1 MILYGVHFMWVFEL
15 AWVFVDDVHVG
26 KMEFVSLT
34 LWEQNLKI
42 VKAKCS
48 KATSQLSLEL
58 QH

>member
-15 AWVFVDDVHVG
+15 AWVLVEDVHTR
-26 KMEFVSLT
+26 KMELVYLT

-42 VKAKCS
+42 IKEKCYEV
-48 KATSQLSLEL
+48 TSQFSCEL

>member
-15 AWVFVDDVHVG
+15 AWVLVDDVHTR
-26 KMEFVSLT
+26 KMELVSLT

-42 VKAKCS
+42 IKAKCYE
-48 KATSQLSLEL
+48 ATCQFFCEL